1 MATASYLYHTLGLTR
16 YSHERTEFL
25 EGAVYYHV
33 RKRKEARQCAHCGAR
48 WIDLVMNGAFTR
60 VFHALPVGRRKWC
73 RCCGRNLRFCVKAP
87 RPRPGIVVAADG
99 LLHKGPQQSERPHNR
114 AATDRP

>member
-1 MATASYLYHTLGLTR
+1 MATTSYLYHTLGLTR

-33 RKRKEARQCAHCGAR
+33 RKRKEARRCAHCGAR

-60 VFHALPVGRRKWC
+60 VFHALPVGRRKQFVVLHGHFQWPASSA
-73 RCCGRNLRFCVKAP
+73 LD
-87 RPRPGIVVAADG
+87 GI
-99 LLHKGPQQSERPHNR
+99 
-114 AATDRP
+114 